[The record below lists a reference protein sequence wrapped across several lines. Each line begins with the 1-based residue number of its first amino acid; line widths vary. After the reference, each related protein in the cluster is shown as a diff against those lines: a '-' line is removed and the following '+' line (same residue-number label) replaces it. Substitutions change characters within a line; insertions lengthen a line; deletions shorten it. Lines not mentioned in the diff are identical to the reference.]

1 MIKKKLIII
10 VILLFFLTIRG
21 VHTPIYAADKH
32 LMTKL
37 ANTTYASGRII
48 VKTKSKVDSK
58 VFSTGSF
65 LPVNDK
71 KLISKVVPLIKVVS
85 NKDVVGLN
93 RVFVVFTTVGKEKML
108 VDSLNKNK
116 KIEYA
121 ELDYLAKE
129 TTITPII
136 PNDPF
141 YKKDLNNNPLWYRG
155 YLLMESAWGVN
166 SGDSNTVIAIIDSG
180 IDYSHPDLTAKI
192 WTNPGE
198 IANNNI
204 DDDNNGYIDDVHG
217 WNVNQNN
224 NNTNDE
230 FGHGTIVSGIAAA
243 TSNNN
248 LGMTGLAW
256 KNSILPV
263 RANVGSSGIF
273 NYSDIAKA
281 IVYADS
287 FPTVKVINLSMGG
300 YANSA
305 LLRDTIKNVLNNN
318 KAVIVAGIGN
328 DNIDIFNTPF
338 YPAAYRGVIAV
349 GAHANGLARV
359 YSYGYPI
366 QISAPGKDIYTT
378 FLGGDYGYCSGTSC
392 AAPFVS
398 GVVALMASHFPD
410 WTGKELNQGIKIWT
424 DNPPDSSDYCYQP
437 PMPSCLPGQACIQ
450 VMPDSVC
457 ERVDWT
463 PQYGFGT
470 LNGIMPLLAKCYD
483 SSQELRTT
491 IEIKS
496 PDDRASFTRSQVV
509 NIVGT
514 VKSDNFINYKIEY
527 GKGASPSAWI
537 SEGVALTGNGTQVV
551 ENGVLA
557 QWNLSKITDSGYYQ
571 YRVRIYGK
579 SSCNGNITGDERALL
594 YIN

>member
-1 MIKKKLIII
+1 MKHKKELMLLI
-10 VILLFFLTIRG
+10 VLTIFLSI
-21 VHTPIYAADKH
+21 VYSFSYIIPLVYAQDDWCYFPTLADKPCTQI
-32 LMTKL
+32 LS
-37 ANTTYASGRII
+37 NTEIASEADCKAHSGEISYEGEC
-48 VKTKSKVDSK
+48 T
-58 VFSTGSF
+58 TGCCCIWK
-65 LPVNDK
+65 PVDK
-71 KLISKVVPLIKVVS
+71 KYEQQTGTTKGYCNSLPSSVFNPSVS
-85 NKDVVGLN
+85 SPALCTNYCN
-93 RVFVVFTTVGKEKML
+93 
-108 VDSLNKNK
+108 SLT
-116 KIEYA
+116 A
-121 ELDYLAKE
+121 L
-129 TTITPII
+129 
-136 PNDPF
+136 
-141 YKKDLNNNPLWYRG
+141 
-155 YLLMESAWGVN
+155 
-166 SGDSNTVIAIIDSG
+166 SGDEGKLPACMNG
-180 IDYSHPDLTAKI
+180 
-192 WTNPGE
+192 
-198 IANNNI
+198 I